1 MKRTIKIIL
10 ALLAALLLICSCGNG
25 EKLLESSKDEKT
37 VVKTIDGYEVPMEL
51 YRYLA
56 LNYKEQYEAGRT
68 SDIWLGE
75 SGQAL
80 LQQLNEDVNQSLLQL
95 YTTLSVCKAYGLDP
109 ESDFIKDTVETSMS
123 EIYEAYEYDY
133 KAYTEALAAVHMNDS
148 VYRFVVRNDILA
160 EELMVLMAQKGEI
173 PTDKETLQSI
183 IESDAFIRVKQILV
197 PFDNGKTKEENLTY
211 AQGVLEKVQNGADFD
226 ALASAPGE
234 YGGDLFMFNNPDGYY
249 LCRGQ
254 YMKAF
259 EDAAFA
265 LGIGEIS
272 PIVES
277 SAGYSIIKRYEKDG
291 NYLRAH
297 YDELADEY
305 TSGLYNIALEA
316 HEKTLTV
323 TDTDAMKNYSIFN
336 LMEK

>member
-1 MKRTIKIIL
+1 MKRIFKIGL
-10 ALLAALLLICSCGNG
+10 VLLSALLLICSCGNG
-25 EKLLESSKDEKT
+25 EKLLESSKEEKT

-56 LNYKEQYEAGRT
+56 MNYKEQYEAGQNN
-68 SDIWLGE
+68 DIWLGDG
-75 SGQAL
+75 GQAL
-80 LQQLNEDVNQSLLQL
+80 LEKLNEDVDQSLLQL

-109 ESDFIKDTVETSMS
+109 ESDFIKDTVDAAMS

-133 KAYTEALAAVHMNDS
+133 KVYTEALAAEHMNDS
-148 VYRFVVRNDILA
+148 VYRFFVRNDILA
-160 EELMVLMAQKGEI
+160 EELMVLMVQKGEI
-173 PTDKETLQSI
+173 PTDKKALQDI

-197 PFDNGKTKEENLTY
+197 PFDNGKTKEENLAY
-211 AQGVLEKVQNGADFD
+211 AKSVLEKVQKGADFD

-249 LCRGQ
+249 MCRGQ
-254 YMKAF
+254 YQQAF

-265 LGIGEIS
+265 LAIGEIS

-291 NYLRAH
+291 NYLRTH

-305 TSGLYNIALEA
+305 ARGLYNMALEA
-316 HEKTLTV
+316 HQNTLTV
-323 TDTDAMKNYSIFN
+323 TDTDNMKNYSIFN
-336 LMEK
+336 LMKK